1 MAETQQENTTEAYME
16 GCLNENGDSVELYIP
31 RKCSWTNKILGA
43 KDRASIQFS
52 VAKVKILN
60 LTWLITNLRLT
71 RTESMLRERTP
82 KPSACPVLLDKKV
95 KVPLVLK
102 KC

>member
-1 MAETQQENTTEAYME
+1 ME
-16 GCLNENGDSVELYIP
+16 GCLNEQGDSVELYIP

-52 VAKVKILN
+52 VGKV
-60 LTWLITNLRLT
+60 LITNLNLLTTQPRLM
-71 RTESMLRERTP
+71 RTVCMSRENR
-82 KPSACPVLLDKKV
+82 SRRCVFQVLLDKKV
-95 KVPLVLK
+95 RVRLVLK